1 MWRLILAAKNFLSNP
16 ISFNAY
22 QLVLLSTVCCIY
34 RHFIWKKLCSFF
46 DSPSSFEMRFQ
57 LSSLRSTLNVSA
69 ALRQVVSRTPW
80 YAKRKSYKVLFW
92 REITPLAVP
101 IFLENTCVLLM
112 GVLSTFLV
120 SWLGKEAMAGVGLAD
135 SFNMVIMAFF
145 AAIDLGTTVVVAFSL
160 GKRDRRRARAAA
172 RQSLVIMTIFAVVL
186 AAIIHYFGE
195 QIINVVAGEATP
207 EVKALALTYLELT
220 VLSYPAAAI
229 ALIGS
234 GALRGAGNTK
244 IPLLI
249 NGGMNILN
257 IIISSILIYGIFSWQ
272 GLGFAGAGLGL
283 TISRYIGAVAIIWVL
298 MIGFNPALRI
308 PLKSYF
314 KPLNFAIIWEVM
326 GIGIPASIESV
337 LFNGGKL
344 LTQMFVSG
352 MGTSVIAG
360 NFIAFSIAAL
370 INLPGNALGSAS
382 TIITGRR
389 LGNGQIAQA
398 EIQLRHVFWL
408 STIGLTA
415 IAWLSA
421 PFAGLMASF
430 YTRDQDVKEVI
441 VVLIWLNAAFMP
453 IWAASWVL
461 PSGFKGARDV
471 RFAMWV
477 SMLGMWGCRVV
488 AGYTLGIVLDWGV
501 VGVWMGMFF
510 DWAVRAALFYWRMIT
525 GRWLWKY
532 PRPERE
538 KSIKQPVAS
547 E

>member
-1 MWRLILAAKNFLSNP
+1 M
-16 ISFNAY
+16 
-22 QLVLLSTVCCIY
+22 
-34 RHFIWKKLCSFF
+34 
-46 DSPSSFEMRFQ
+46 
-57 LSSLRSTLNVSA
+57 NVTA
-69 ALRQVVSRTPW
+69 ALRQAVVRTSW
-80 YAKRKSYKVLFW
+80 YKKRNSYRVLFW

-135 SFNMVIMAFF
+135 SFNMVVMAFF

-172 RQSLVIMTIFAVVL
+172 RQSLVIMTLFAAVL
-186 AAIIHYFGE
+186 AAVIHYFGA
-195 QIINVVAGEATP
+195 QIIDVVAGEATP

-244 IPLLI
+244 IPLMI

-257 IIISSILIYGIFSWQ
+257 IVISSALIYGVFSWP

-283 TISRYIGAVAIIWVL
+283 TISRYIGAIAIIWVL

-308 PLKSYF
+308 TLKSYF

-326 GIGIPASIESV
+326 GIGVPASIESV
-337 LFNGGKL
+337 LFNSGKM
-344 LTQMFVSG
+344 LTQIFVAG
-352 MGTSVIAG
+352 MGTNVIAG
-360 NFIAFSIAAL
+360 NFIAFSVAAL

-389 LGNGQIAQA
+389 LGKGQIGQA
-398 EIQLRHVFWL
+398 ERQLRHVFWL
-408 STIGLTA
+408 STIGLTC

-421 PFAGLMASF
+421 PFAGLLASF
-430 YTRDQDVKEVI
+430 YTPEPDVQEV
-441 VVLIWLNAAFMP
+441 VKTLLWLNAAFMP

-461 PSGFKGARDV
+461 PAGQKGARDA

-488 AGYTLGIVLDWGV
+488 AGYTLGVVLGMGV
-501 VGVWMGMFF
+501 VGVWLGMFL
-510 DWAVRAALFYWRMIT
+510 DWAVRGALFYWRMIS

-532 PRPERE
+532 PRAKRPNA
-538 KSIKQPVAS
+538 Q
-547 E
+547 

>member
-1 MWRLILAAKNFLSNP
+1 LWRLILAAKKILSNP
-16 ISFNAY
+16 ISPNKF
-22 QLVLLSTVCCIY
+22 QLMLLSTVCCIS
-34 RHFIWKKLCSFF
+34 RHFKWKKLCSFLV
-46 DSPSSFEMRFQ
+46 SPSSFEMRFQ

-69 ALRQVVSRTPW
+69 ALRQVASRTPW

-172 RQSLVIMTIFAVVL
+172 RQSLVIMTIFATVL
-186 AAIIHYFGE
+186 AAVIHYFGE
-195 QIINVVAGEATP
+195 QIIDVVAGEATP
-207 EVKALALTYLELT
+207 DVKALALTYLELT

-257 IIISSILIYGIFSWQ
+257 IIISSILIYGVFSWQ
-272 GLGFAGAGLGL
+272 GLGFVGAGLGL
-283 TISRYIGAVAIIWVL
+283 TISRYIGAFAIIWVL

-308 PLKSYF
+308 PFKSYF
-314 KPLNFAIIWEVM
+314 KPLNLAIIWEVM

-398 EIQLRHVFWL
+398 EIQLRHIFWL

-415 IAWLSA
+415 IAWLTA
-421 PFAGLMASF
+421 PFAGVMASF
-430 YTRDQDVKEVI
+430 YTHDQDVKEVI
-441 VVLIWLNAAFMP
+441 VILIWLNAAFMP

-488 AGYTLGIVLDWGV
+488 AGYTLGIVLGWGV
-501 VGVWMGMFF
+501 VGVWLGMFF
-510 DWAVRAALFYWRMIT
+510 DWAVRAALFYWRMVT

-538 KSIKQPVAS
+538 KCIKQPVAS

>member
-1 MWRLILAAKNFLSNP
+1 M
-16 ISFNAY
+16 
-22 QLVLLSTVCCIY
+22 
-34 RHFIWKKLCSFF
+34 
-46 DSPSSFEMRFQ
+46 
-57 LSSLRSTLNVSA
+57 
-69 ALRQVVSRTPW
+69 RTPW
-80 YAKRKSYKVLFW
+80 YRKRKSYRVLFW
-92 REITPLAVP
+92 REITPLAIP
-101 IFLENTCVLLM
+101 IFLENTCVLMM

-135 SFNMVIMAFF
+135 SFNMVVMSFF

-160 GKRDRRRARAAA
+160 GKLDGERARAAT
-172 RQSLVIMTIFAVVL
+172 RQSLVIMTLFSIVL
-186 AAIIHYFGE
+186 AAVIHYYGTG
-195 QIINVVAGEATP
+195 IIDFIAGAATA

-257 IIISSILIYGIFSWQ
+257 IIISSVLIYGLFGWK
-272 GLGFAGAGLGL
+272 GMGFAGAGLGL

-314 KPLNFAIIWEVM
+314 EKLNFSIIWEVM

-344 LTQMFVSG
+344 LTQMFVAG
-352 MGTSVIAG
+352 MGTNVIAG
-360 NFIAFSIAAL
+360 NFIAFSVAAL

-382 TIITGRR
+382 TIITGKR
-389 LGNGQIAQA
+389 LGKGQISQA
-398 EIQLRHVFWL
+398 ERQLRHVFWL
-408 STIGLTA
+408 STLLLTML
-415 IAWLSA
+415 AWGTA
-421 PFAGLMASF
+421 PFAGLFASF
-430 YTRDQDVKEVI
+430 YTQEDDVKEV
-441 VVLIWLNAAFMP
+441 VKVLLWLNAAFMP

-461 PSGFKGARDV
+461 PAGLKGARDA

-488 AGYTLGIVLDWGV
+488 AGYTLGIMLGMGV
-501 VGVWMGMFF
+501 VGVWLGMFL
-510 DWAVRAALFYWRMIT
+510 DWAVRGALFYWRMVS

-532 PRPERE
+532 PKPQ
-538 KSIKQPVAS
+538 KSTISAQNG

>member
-1 MWRLILAAKNFLSNP
+1 M
-16 ISFNAY
+16 
-22 QLVLLSTVCCIY
+22 
-34 RHFIWKKLCSFF
+34 
-46 DSPSSFEMRFQ
+46 
-57 LSSLRSTLNVSA
+57 
-69 ALRQVVSRTPW
+69 RTPW
-80 YAKRKSYKVLFW
+80 YRKRKSYRVLFW

-101 IFLENTCVLLM
+101 IFLENTCVLMM

-135 SFNMVIMAFF
+135 SFNMVVMSFF

-160 GKRDRRRARAAA
+160 GKLDGERARAAT
-172 RQSLVIMTIFAVVL
+172 RQSLVIMTLFSIVL
-186 AAIIHYFGE
+186 AAVIHYYGTE
-195 QIINVVAGEATP
+195 IIDFIAGAATA

-257 IIISSILIYGIFSWQ
+257 ILISSVLIYGLFGWK
-272 GLGFAGAGLGL
+272 GMGFAGAGLGL

-314 KPLNFAIIWEVM
+314 EKLNFSIIWEVM

-344 LTQMFVSG
+344 LTQMFVAG
-352 MGTSVIAG
+352 MGTNVIAG
-360 NFIAFSIAAL
+360 NFIAFSVAAL

-382 TIITGRR
+382 TIITGKR
-389 LGNGQIAQA
+389 LGKGQISQA
-398 EIQLRHVFWL
+398 ERQLRHVFWL
-408 STIGLTA
+408 STLLLTML
-415 IAWLSA
+415 AWGTA
-421 PFAGLMASF
+421 PFAGLFASF
-430 YTRDQDVKEVI
+430 YTQEEDVKEV
-441 VVLIWLNAAFMP
+441 VKVLLWLNAAFMP

-461 PSGFKGARDV
+461 PAGLKGARDA

-488 AGYTLGIVLDWGV
+488 AGYTLGIMLGMGV
-501 VGVWMGMFF
+501 VGVWLGMFL
-510 DWAVRAALFYWRMIT
+510 DWAVRGALFYWRMVS

-532 PRPERE
+532 PKPQ
-538 KSIKQPVAS
+538 KSAISAQNG

>member
-1 MWRLILAAKNFLSNP
+1 MW
-16 ISFNAY
+16 
-22 QLVLLSTVCCIY
+22 
-34 RHFIWKKLCSFF
+34 
-46 DSPSSFEMRFQ
+46 FQ
-57 LSSLRSTLNVSA
+57 LSSLRSILNVST
-69 ALRQVVSRTPW
+69 ALRQAVVRTPW

-92 REITPLAVP
+92 REITPLAIP

-172 RQSLVIMTIFAVVL
+172 RQSLVIMTLFAVVL
-186 AAIIHYFGE
+186 AVVIHYFGSE
-195 QIINVVAGEATP
+195 IINIVAGEATP
-207 EVKALALTYLELT
+207 EVKGLALTYLELT

-234 GALRGAGNTK
+234 
-244 IPLLI
+244 
-249 NGGMNILN
+249 
-257 IIISSILIYGIFSWQ
+257 
-272 GLGFAGAGLGL
+272 GAGLGL

-308 PLKSYF
+308 PLKSYL
-314 KPLNFAIIWEVM
+314 KPLNFGIIWEVM

-344 LTQMFVSG
+344 LTQMFVAG
-352 MGTSVIAG
+352 MGTNVIAG
-360 NFIAFSIAAL
+360 NFIAFSVAAL

-382 TIITGRR
+382 TIITGKR
-389 LGNGQIAQA
+389 LGTGQIGQA
-398 EIQLRHVFWL
+398 ERQLRHVFWM
-408 STIGLTA
+408 STIVLTA
-415 IAWLSA
+415 IAWGTA
-421 PFAGLMASF
+421 PFAGLFASF
-430 YTRDQDVKEVI
+430 YTQEQDVKEV
-441 VVLIWLNAAFMP
+441 VKVLLWLNAAFMP
-453 IWAASWVL
+453 IWAAAWVL

-488 AGYTLGIVLDWGV
+488 AGYTLGIVLGMGV
-501 VGVWMGMFF
+501 VGVWLGMFL
-510 DWAVRAALFYWRMIT
+510 DWAVRGALFYWRLVS
-525 GRWLWKY
+525 GRWLWRY
-532 PRPERE
+532 PRVKRE
-538 KSIKQPVAS
+538 
-547 E
+547 

>member
-1 MWRLILAAKNFLSNP
+1 MN
-16 ISFNAY
+16 
-22 QLVLLSTVCCIY
+22 LVT
-34 RHFIWKKLCSFF
+34 
-46 DSPSSFEMRFQ
+46 P
-57 LSSLRSTLNVSA
+57 
-69 ALRQVVSRTPW
+69 LRQAVMRTPW
-80 YAKRKSYKVLFW
+80 YRKRKSYRVLFW

-135 SFNMVIMAFF
+135 SFNMVVMSFF

-160 GKRDRRRARAAA
+160 GKLDSERARAAT
-172 RQSLVIMTIFAVVL
+172 RQSLVIMTLFAIVL
-186 AAIIHYFGE
+186 AAVIHYFGT
-195 QIINVVAGEATP
+195 QIIDFIAGAATA

-220 VLSYPAAAI
+220 VISYPAAAI

-257 IIISSILIYGIFSWQ
+257 IIISSILIYGFW
-272 GLGFAGAGLGL
+272 GWKGMGFAGAGLGL

-308 PLKSYF
+308 SLKSYF
-314 KPLNFAIIWEVM
+314 EKLNFSIIWEVM

-344 LTQMFVSG
+344 LTQMFVAG
-352 MGTSVIAG
+352 MGTNVIAG
-360 NFIAFSIAAL
+360 NFIAFSVAAL

-382 TIITGRR
+382 TIITGKR
-389 LGNGQIAQA
+389 LGKGQIGQA
-398 EIQLRHVFWL
+398 ERQLRHVFWL
-408 STIGLTA
+408 STLLLTA
-415 IAWLSA
+415 IAWGTA
-421 PFAGLMASF
+421 PFAGLFAAF
-430 YTRDQDVKEVI
+430 YTQEEDVKEV
-441 VVLIWLNAAFMP
+441 VKVLLWLNAAFMP

-461 PSGFKGARDV
+461 PAGLKGARDA

-488 AGYTLGIVLDWGV
+488 AGYTLGIMLGMGV
-501 VGVWMGMFF
+501 IGVWLGMFL
-510 DWAVRAALFYWRMIT
+510 DWAVRGVFFYWRMAS

-532 PRPERE
+532 PKPQKGAISAQSGE
-538 KSIKQPVAS
+538 
-547 E
+547 

>member
-1 MWRLILAAKNFLSNP
+1 M
-16 ISFNAY
+16 
-22 QLVLLSTVCCIY
+22 
-34 RHFIWKKLCSFF
+34 
-46 DSPSSFEMRFQ
+46 
-57 LSSLRSTLNVSA
+57 NVST
-69 ALRQVVSRTPW
+69 ALRQAVVRTPW

-92 REITPLAVP
+92 REITPLAIP

-172 RQSLVIMTIFAVVL
+172 RQSLVIMTLFAVVL
-186 AAIIHYFGE
+186 AVVIHYFGSE
-195 QIINVVAGEATP
+195 IINIVAGEATP
-207 EVKALALTYLELT
+207 EVKGLALTYLELT

-244 IPLLI
+244 IPLMI

-257 IIISSILIYGIFSWQ
+257 IIISSILIYGAFSWQ

-308 PLKSYF
+308 PLKSYL
-314 KPLNFAIIWEVM
+314 KPLNFGIIWEVM

-344 LTQMFVSG
+344 LTQMFVAG
-352 MGTSVIAG
+352 MGTNVIAG
-360 NFIAFSIAAL
+360 NFIAFSVAAL

-382 TIITGRR
+382 TI
-389 LGNGQIAQA
+389 
-398 EIQLRHVFWL
+398 V
-408 STIGLTA
+408 LTA
-415 IAWLSA
+415 IAWGTA
-421 PFAGLMASF
+421 PFAGLFASF
-430 YTRDQDVKEVI
+430 YTQEQDVKEV
-441 VVLIWLNAAFMP
+441 VKVLLWLNAVFMP
-453 IWAASWVL
+453 IWAAAWVL

-488 AGYTLGIVLDWGV
+488 AGYTLGIVLGMGV
-501 VGVWMGMFF
+501 VGVWLGMFL
-510 DWAVRAALFYWRMIT
+510 DWAVRGALFYWRLIS
-525 GRWLWKY
+525 GRWLWRY
-532 PRPERE
+532 PRVKRE
-538 KSIKQPVAS
+538 
-547 E
+547 

>member
-1 MWRLILAAKNFLSNP
+1 M
-16 ISFNAY
+16 
-22 QLVLLSTVCCIY
+22 
-34 RHFIWKKLCSFF
+34 
-46 DSPSSFEMRFQ
+46 
-57 LSSLRSTLNVSA
+57 LNVNA
-69 ALRQVVSRTPW
+69 ALRQAVVRTSW
-80 YAKRKSYKVLFW
+80 YKKRKSYRVLFW
-92 REITPLAVP
+92 REITPLAIP

-135 SFNMVIMAFF
+135 SFNMVVMAFF

-172 RQSLVIMTIFAVVL
+172 RQSLVIMTLFAAVL
-186 AAIIHYFGE
+186 AAVIHYFGA
-195 QIINVVAGEATP
+195 QIIDVVAGEATP
-207 EVKALALTYLELT
+207 QVKALALTYLELT

-244 IPLLI
+244 IPLMI

-257 IIISSILIYGIFSWQ
+257 IIISSALIYGVFSWP

-308 PLKSYF
+308 TLKSYF
-314 KPLNFAIIWEVM
+314 KPLNFAIVWEVM
-326 GIGIPASIESV
+326 GIGVPASIESV
-337 LFNGGKL
+337 LFNSGKL
-344 LTQMFVSG
+344 LTQIFVAG
-352 MGTSVIAG
+352 MGTNVIAG
-360 NFIAFSIAAL
+360 NFIAFSVAAL

-389 LGNGQIAQA
+389 LGKGQIGQA
-398 EIQLRHVFWL
+398 ERQLRHVFWL

-415 IAWLSA
+415 IAWFSA
-421 PFAGLMASF
+421 PFAGLLASF
-430 YTRDQDVKEVI
+430 YTPEQDVQEV
-441 VVLIWLNAAFMP
+441 VKVLLWLNAAFMP

-461 PSGFKGARDV
+461 PAGQKGARDA

-488 AGYTLGIVLDWGV
+488 AGYTLGVVLGMGV
-501 VGVWMGMFF
+501 VGVWLGMFL
-510 DWAVRAALFYWRMIT
+510 DWAVRGVFFYWRMVS

-532 PRPERE
+532 PRVKR
-538 KSIKQPVAS
+538 QDGQ
-547 E
+547 

>member
-1 MWRLILAAKNFLSNP
+1 M
-16 ISFNAY
+16 
-22 QLVLLSTVCCIY
+22 
-34 RHFIWKKLCSFF
+34 
-46 DSPSSFEMRFQ
+46 
-57 LSSLRSTLNVSA
+57 
-69 ALRQVVSRTPW
+69 RTPW
-80 YAKRKSYKVLFW
+80 YRKRKSYRVLFW

-101 IFLENTCVLLM
+101 IFLENTCVLMM

-135 SFNMVIMAFF
+135 SFNMVVMSFF

-160 GKRDRRRARAAA
+160 GKLDGERARAAT
-172 RQSLVIMTIFAVVL
+172 RQSLVIMTLFSIVL
-186 AAIIHYFGE
+186 AAVIHYYGTE
-195 QIINVVAGEATP
+195 IIDFIAGAATA

-257 IIISSILIYGIFSWQ
+257 ILISSVLIYGLFGWK
-272 GLGFAGAGLGL
+272 GMGFAGAGLGL

-314 KPLNFAIIWEVM
+314 EKLNFGIIWEVM

-344 LTQMFVSG
+344 LTQMFVAG
-352 MGTSVIAG
+352 MGTNVIAG
-360 NFIAFSIAAL
+360 NFIAFSVAAL

-382 TIITGRR
+382 TIITGKR
-389 LGNGQIAQA
+389 LGKGQISQA
-398 EIQLRHVFWL
+398 ERQLRHVFWL
-408 STIGLTA
+408 STLLLTVL
-415 IAWLSA
+415 AWGTA
-421 PFAGLMASF
+421 PFAGLFASF
-430 YTRDQDVKEVI
+430 YTQEDDVKEV
-441 VVLIWLNAAFMP
+441 VKVLLWLNAAFMP

-461 PSGFKGARDV
+461 PAGLKGARDA

-488 AGYTLGIVLDWGV
+488 AGYTLGIMLGMGV
-501 VGVWMGMFF
+501 VGVWLGMFL
-510 DWAVRAALFYWRMIT
+510 DWAVRGALFYWRMVS

-532 PRPERE
+532 PKPQ
-538 KSIKQPVAS
+538 KSTISAQNG

>member
-1 MWRLILAAKNFLSNP
+1 MWRLILAAKIFLSNP
-16 ISFNAY
+16 ISMNAY
-22 QLVLLSTVCCIY
+22 QLMLLSTVCCIY
-34 RHFIWKKLCSFF
+34 RHFKWKKLCSFL

-69 ALRQVVSRTPW
+69 ALRQVASRTPW

-172 RQSLVIMTIFAVVL
+172 RQSLVIMTIFATVL
-186 AAIIHYFGE
+186 AAVIHYFG
-195 QIINVVAGEATP
+195 QHIIDVVAGEATP
-207 EVKALALTYLELT
+207 DVKALALTYLELT

-272 GLGFAGAGLGL
+272 GLGFVGAGLGL
-283 TISRYIGAVAIIWVL
+283 TISRYIGAIAIIWVL

-308 PLKSYF
+308 PFKSYF
-314 KPLNFAIIWEVM
+314 KPLNLAIIWEVM

-415 IAWLSA
+415 IAWLTA
-421 PFAGLMASF
+421 PFAGVMAAF
-430 YTRDQDVKEVI
+430 YTQDQDVKEVI
-441 VVLIWLNAAFMP
+441 VILIWLNAAFMP

-461 PSGFKGARDV
+461 PAGFKGARDA

-488 AGYTLGIVLDWGV
+488 VGYTLGIVLGWGV
-501 VGVWMGMFF
+501 VGVWLGMFF
-510 DWAVRAALFYWRMIT
+510 DWAVRAALFYWRMVT

-538 KSIKQPVAS
+538 KCIKQPVAP

>member
-1 MWRLILAAKNFLSNP
+1 MNVVTPL
-16 ISFNAY
+16 
-22 QLVLLSTVCCIY
+22 
-34 RHFIWKKLCSFF
+34 RHAV
-46 DSPSSFEMRFQ
+46 M
-57 LSSLRSTLNVSA
+57 
-69 ALRQVVSRTPW
+69 RTPW
-80 YAKRKSYKVLFW
+80 YRKRKSYRVLFW

-101 IFLENTCVLLM
+101 IFLENTCVLMM

-135 SFNMVIMAFF
+135 SFNMVVMSFF

-160 GKRDRRRARAAA
+160 GKLDGERARAAT
-172 RQSLVIMTIFAVVL
+172 RQSLVIMTLFSIVL
-186 AAIIHYFGE
+186 AAVIHYYGTE
-195 QIINVVAGEATP
+195 IIDFIAGAATAD
-207 EVKALALTYLELT
+207 VKALALTYLELT

-257 IIISSILIYGIFSWQ
+257 ILISSVLIYGLFGWK
-272 GLGFAGAGLGL
+272 GMGFAGAGLGL

-314 KPLNFAIIWEVM
+314 EKLNFSIIWEVM

-344 LTQMFVSG
+344 LTQMFVAG
-352 MGTSVIAG
+352 MGTNVIAG
-360 NFIAFSIAAL
+360 NFIAFSVAAL

-382 TIITGRR
+382 TIITGKR
-389 LGNGQIAQA
+389 LGKGQIGQA
-398 EIQLRHVFWL
+398 ERQLRHVFWL
-408 STIGLTA
+408 STLLLTA
-415 IAWLSA
+415 LAWGTA
-421 PFAGLMASF
+421 PFAGIFASF
-430 YTRDQDVKEVI
+430 YTREEDVKEV
-441 VVLIWLNAAFMP
+441 VKVLLWLNAAFMP

-461 PSGFKGARDV
+461 PAGLKGARDA

-488 AGYTLGIVLDWGV
+488 AGYTLGIMLGMGV
-501 VGVWMGMFF
+501 VGVWLGMFL
-510 DWAVRAALFYWRMIT
+510 DWAVRGALFYWRMVS

-532 PRPERE
+532 PKPQKRAISAQNGE
-538 KSIKQPVAS
+538 
-547 E
+547 